1 MLEVENLS
9 VNYDEARAVTDSNLL
24 VRKGELIALIGANGA
39 GKSTTLKAIS
49 RLLSYTGDIRFLEK
63 SLNALSPHE
72 VVEVGLIHIPE
83 GRRLFPSMTVLNNLL
98 VGGYSK
104 RARGGREETLK
115 EIFSLLP
122 TLYERREQLART
134 LSGGEQQMLAIA
146 RGLMANPIL
155 LMLDEPS
162 LGLAPIMVNQ
172 IFDMVQELKKRGTT
186 LLLVEQNV
194 TKSLELADR
203 VYVME
208 NSRIVLEGLPQTL
221 MTNPHVKEAY
231 LGL

>member
-9 VNYDEARAVTDSNLL
+9 VNYDEARAVTDSNLR

-49 RLLSYTGDIRFLEK
+49 RLLSYSGDIRFLEK
-63 SLNALSPHE
+63 SLKALSPHE
-72 VVEVGLIHIPE
+72 VVEMGLIHIPE

-104 RARGGREETLK
+104 RARGVRGETLK

-122 TLYERREQLART
+122 TLYERRAQLART
-134 LSGGEQQMLAIA
+134 LSGGEQQMLAIG

>member
-1 MLEVENLS
+1 LLEVENLS
-9 VNYDEARAVTDSNLL
+9 VNYDEARAVTDCNLL

-49 RLLSYTGDIRFLEK
+49 RLLSFTGDIRFLER
-63 SLNALSPHE
+63 SLKALSPHE

-104 RARGGREETLK
+104 RARGVRNETLK

-221 MTNPHVKEAY
+221 ITNPHVKEAY